1 MGTDKTALEEVVRG
15 GTTGSGVT
23 GSDRKYALRMPGFFP
38 RFFLTTAI
46 VQVTWLP
53 EVTEGHLTHSVFLW
67 VIACATESCAI
78 SALWNGV
85 RMCKRKLRNIC
96 PSVAF

>member
-1 MGTDKTALEEVVRG
+1 MGADKTALEEVVRG
-15 GTTGSGVT
+15 GTTGSDVT
-23 GSDRKYALRMPGFFP
+23 GSDRKYALRMPGFSP

-53 EVTEGHLTHSVFLW
+53 EVTFGHLTHW
-67 VIACATESCAI
+67 VSACATESCAI

-96 PSVAF
+96 PCVAF